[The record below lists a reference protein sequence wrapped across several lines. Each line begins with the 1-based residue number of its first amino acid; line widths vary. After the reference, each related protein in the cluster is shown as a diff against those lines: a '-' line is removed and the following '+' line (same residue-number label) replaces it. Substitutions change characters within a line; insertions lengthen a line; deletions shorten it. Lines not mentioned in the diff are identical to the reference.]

1 MNQPDEKPMWGDIR
15 FQRRGRS
22 VDPSEDAWTRFR
34 LGAVLALIAVLVY
47 PWYSYK
53 VQAYL
58 LANDV
63 KDAAVQL
70 GAEVA
75 SENHKLNHQLRQE
88 AADDAAWSR
97 EQRLMSVHIKG
108 VSSIS
113 GQPVVI
119 VDFGQ
124 AGSAEST
131 TSVCNQVNAWLRR
144 DMRGQ
149 PIRLQ
154 QYRGDRP
161 AIDAGSITCR

>member
-1 MNQPDEKPMWGDIR
+1 MWGEIR
-15 FQRRGRS
+15 FQRSGRP
-22 VDPSEDAWTRFR
+22 VDPSEDAWARFR
-34 LGAVLALIAVLVY
+34 LGAVFALIALLAY

-63 KDAAVQL
+63 KDAAEQL

-75 SENHKLNHQLRQE
+75 SENQNLNHQLRQE
-88 AADDAAWSR
+88 VADDAAWSH

-108 VSSIS
+108 VSTIA
-113 GQPVVI
+113 GQPMMI

-124 AGSAEST
+124 VNST
-131 TSVCNQVNAWLRR
+131 ELKTTLCRQVDFWFQRSM
-144 DMRGQ
+144 DGQ

-154 QYRGDRP
+154 QYRGNNP